1 MKKDPKE
8 QEGSERYEKILSEST
23 NTMKL
28 FDKIERSQRRRRFRA
43 WVRWWW
49 NKLTFR
55 GYKNEMEVRRQEEQQ
70 FRREI
75 ERKARQIES
84 GKK

>member
-1 MKKDPKE
+1 MSDKKE
-8 QEGSERYEKILSEST
+8 QEGSERYEKILAQST

-28 FDKIERSQRRRRFRA
+28 FDKIERAQRGRRLKA
-43 WVRWWW
+43 WLRWWW
-49 NKLTFR
+49 NKLTFQ
-55 GYKNEMEVRRQEEQQ
+55 GYKNEREVRRQEEQQ